1 MQMPFKNLNKVSNHK
16 FLFKFIKIK
25 IMFLKMMHNKILIQ
39 NPNQVFTCKISNL
52 RLQIKGKKKKINFI
66 PILINKSN
74 KKKLFHLLSQLKM
87 LHKNRK

>member
-52 RLQIKGKKKKINFI
+52 RL
-66 PILINKSN
+66 
-74 KKKLFHLLSQLKM
+74 
-87 LHKNRK
+87 